1 LIDLVAS
8 FKGTLDHRR
17 LSDETLEVPIA
28 RRRSVPEDDRELRFL
43 LYLGMADLLAEAIV
57 EAASNE
63 EEAVEAIAAAVRQ
76 LDSTEAVL
84 RFELFDRSSRAN
96 RQEVASRMRRKEIEA
111 SESWM
116 IPRLRE
122 DIELYRRRI
131 AALLEAFGE
140 RS

>member
-1 LIDLVAS
+1 
-8 FKGTLDHRR
+8 
-17 LSDETLEVPIA
+17 
-28 RRRSVPEDDRELRFL
+28 VPEDDRELRFL